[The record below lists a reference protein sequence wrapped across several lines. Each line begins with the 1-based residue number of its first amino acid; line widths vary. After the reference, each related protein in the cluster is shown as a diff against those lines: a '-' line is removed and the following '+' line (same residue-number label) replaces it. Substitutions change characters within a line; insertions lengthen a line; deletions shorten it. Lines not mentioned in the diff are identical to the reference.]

1 LAHATIIESARPPR
15 ERRAFSLLELMAT
28 VTIVGLIAGLAVMRF
43 GHDGIE
49 TIDAA
54 GFVRKLTVTTQLA
67 RRQAICEGFPAAIV
81 FTRSGTKV
89 SSWQLV
95 RVTAGGDQAVDDPM
109 PVPTSFDLSIP
120 TARWQFDYTGQ
131 LTSPAG
137 GASADVTSD
146 FWEWSISISPLTGH
160 VSVQKYYDP

>member
-1 LAHATIIESARPPR
+1 MAHATITENARPPR

-54 GFVRKLTVTTQLA
+54 GVVRKLTVTTQLA
-67 RRQAICEGFPAAIV
+67 RRQAICEGLPAAIV

-109 PVPTSFDLSIP
+109 PVPTSFDLLVPAS
-120 TARWQFDYTGQ
+120 RWQFDYTGQ

-137 GASADVTSD
+137 GASATADSE
-146 FWEWSISISPLTGH
+146 FWEWTVVVSPLTGH
-160 VSVQKYYDP
+160 VAATKVYAP

>member
-1 LAHATIIESARPPR
+1 LARYTIIENARPPR

-28 VTIVGLIAGLAVMRF
+28 VAIVGMVAGLAVMRF
-43 GHDGIE
+43 GHVGIE
-49 TIDAA
+49 TIDA
-54 GFVRKLTVTTQLA
+54 GGVVRKLTVTTQLA
-67 RRQAICEGFPAAIV
+67 RRQAICEGLPAAIV

-95 RVTAGGDQAVDDPM
+95 RVTAGGDQPVDDPM
-109 PVPTSFDLSIP
+109 PVPSTFDLSIP

-137 GASADVTSD
+137 GASASVDSD
-146 FWEWSISISPLTGH
+146 FWEWTVTVSQLTGH
-160 VSVQKYYDP
+160 VSVTKVYTP